1 MRIWRLKTA
10 GGPTDSRSSKATVT
24 RNTCGICTQNY
35 ESGCFTPPKQKMGKT
50 KGVITLN
57 LAFQTV
63 SHEELA
69 SYGSLFYRARRKV
82 VPEQIRDIATA
93 RTLAYWFM
101 DDGSMKSRQ
110 SKGVI
115 FNTQA
120 YDSSDIRRLIDV
132 LEGFG
137 LEAWER
143 RQSDGIQIYVSG
155 SSYEQ
160 FAE

>member
-1 MRIWRLKTA
+1 
-10 GGPTDSRSSKATVT
+10 
-24 RNTCGICTQNY
+24 
-35 ESGCFTPPKQKMGKT
+35 
-50 KGVITLN
+50 
-57 LAFQTV
+57 QTV

-137 LEAWER
+137 LEAWKSQESSDKSYPGDNRLITPKRSQR
-143 RQSDGIQIYVSG
+143 RRGLAPQVGVTSWKHDARTGL
-155 SSYEQ
+155 
-160 FAE
+160 